1 MADKKISELTALTG
15 ANVATDDQLVI
26 VDTSAALT
34 KSITIDEFKN
44 ALDTATGFVRI
55 TGDTMT
61 GDLSMGDNVKAIFG
75 AGSDLQIYHNGSHS
89 IIADV
94 GTGNLN
100 LYGENLNL
108 QNSDGT
114 ENYIRATVNSDV
126 KLYYDNAAKLATTST
141 GVEIKN
147 VASGA
152 NAKLNIT
159 TESTGGGTSEI
170 LFSDNTTGRGRI
182 YYDHGSSPEEL
193 HIETTG
199 TDAIVIDNSQN
210 VTIPNGNLDITG
222 TLTADDI
229 ILSDANTPTLTL
241 TDTTNT
247 LTTFLQSGNSTAVLG
262 TSTAHDIRFQANS
275 TDAIRIANGGD
286 ISFYEDT
293 GTTAKFFWDASAESL
308 GIGTTS
314 PSAALEIGSTTTI
327 AGARLT
333 TSAGSDSEIEFINT
347 NSGNHTWAIGQDF
360 SNSNVFS
367 IAYNNAVG
375 ASLSSNSKV
384 VINTSGN
391 VGIGTDSPSHKLHV
405 SGTGSVSSRTFATD
419 TTGDAS
425 FFAGNDNGQIV
436 GPLVYGSG
444 KAAYGALGT
453 SETALYSNR
462 QLTIMSDN
470 ASGIIKFATGGNDEA
485 MRIDSSG
492 NVGIGTSPST
502 VLHIND
508 ASDPILRLQR
518 GGAAYSQFQS
528 DSAGSLYI
536 SADAGNSGASSRMQ
550 FNVDGSEAM
559 RIDSSG
565 NLLVGTTNSTP
576 GIGDTDDGAVLGAAG
591 WGFFSKTYS
600 SADSS
605 SVLYVGRNG
614 TDGNIINIAKD
625 GSTVGSIGVEGGDL
639 VIGTGTNCGLQFN
652 DGNAAIRPFNIA
664 SNAAVDNAVDLGVSG
679 TRFKDLYLSGG
690 VYLGGTAAAN
700 KLEDYEEGTWTP
712 TATGSTSGTMS
723 INVPR
728 ARYIKVGQMVTA
740 SATIS
745 FTSGSTGVGG
755 LRIFGLPGL
764 PATTSQV
771 NLETHGACMLDAVNF
786 GQTYQTICC
795 YIFSGANYLN
805 LYGTVNNA
813 SWEQLQVDPFI
824 NGTALQFTAIY
835 QTNN

>member
-61 GDLSMGDNVKAIFG
+61 GNLNMGDNVKAIFG
-75 AGSDLQIYHNGSHS
+75 AGSDLQIYHDGAHS
-89 IIADV
+89 YLYET
-94 GTGNLN
+94 GTGEFRIKTNGNIIQFLD
-100 LYGENLNL
+100 
-108 QNSDGT
+108 NSN
-114 ENYIRATVNSDV
+114 NYLIKATVGAEV
-126 KLYYDNAAKLATTST
+126 GLYFNTAQKLATTST
-141 GVEIKN
+141 GVDVKN

-182 YYDHGSSPEEL
+182 YYDHGSNPEEL

-199 TDAIVIDNSQN
+199 TDALVIDNSQN
-210 VTIPNGNLDITG
+210 VTIPNGN
-222 TLTADDI
+222 
-229 ILSDANTPTLTL
+229 
-241 TDTTNT
+241 
-247 LTTFLQSGNSTAVLG
+247 
-262 TSTAHDIRFQANS
+262 
-275 TDAIRIANGGD
+275 
-286 ISFYEDT
+286 
-293 GTTAKFFWDASAESL
+293 
-308 GIGTTS
+308 
-314 PSAALEIGSTTTI
+314 
-327 AGARLT
+327 
-333 TSAGSDSEIEFINT
+333 
-347 NSGNHTWAIGQDF
+347 
-360 SNSNVFS
+360 
-367 IAYNNAVG
+367 
-375 ASLSSNSKV
+375 
-384 VINTSGN
+384 
-391 VGIGTDSPSHKLHV
+391 VGIGTSSPTHRLHV
-405 SGTGSVSSRTFATD
+405 VGGTTYLTDHLYIAGGTSKMISSDSVS
-419 TTGDAS
+419 
-425 FFAGNDNGQIV
+425 N
-436 GPLVYGSG
+436 PLIFG
-444 KAAYGALGT
+444 
-453 SETALYSNR
+453 R
-462 QLTIMSDN
+462 N
-470 ASGIIKFATGGNDEA
+470 ASED

-492 NVGIGTSPST
+492 NVGIGVTS
-502 VLHIND
+502 VIGKLHAND
-508 ASDPILRLQR
+508 S
-518 GGAAYSQFQS
+518 GGATLTLTRTSGATSGNLGKLRFGNTNV
-528 DSAGSLYI
+528 DSALASILAIQDGATDN
-536 SADAGNSGASSRMQ
+536 SAITFGTQSSGAAEA
-550 FNVDGSEAM
+550 EAM

-565 NLLVGTTNSTP
+565 HAIIPAGVTLGT
-576 GIGDTDDGAVLGAAG
+576 
-591 WGFFSKTYS
+591 
-600 SADSS
+600 SA
-605 SVLYVGRNG
+605 
-614 TDGNIINIAKD
+614 
-625 GSTVGSIGVEGGDL
+625 
-639 VIGTGTNCGLQFN
+639 
-652 DGNAAIRPFNIA
+652 
-664 SNAAVDNAVDLGVSG
+664 
-679 TRFKDLYLSGG
+679 G
-690 VYLGGTAAAN
+690 VYAAAN
-700 KLEDYEEGTWTP
+700 TLDDYEEGTWTP
-712 TATGSTSGTMS
+712 TASGSTSGTMS